1 MPGNGKA
8 LDGDVVPFR
17 STLKVCLC
25 IVDGLL
31 ERRSELV
38 GLVAS
43 VQRLVKEELEFLL
56 YVLRIKQMIQP

>member
-1 MPGNGKA
+1 MGCLFFGLSTKV
-8 LDGDVVPFR
+8 LKR
-17 STLKVCLC
+17 STLKVCLR

-56 YVLRIKQMIQP
+56 YC